1 MKRNLCLAVSGLLMM
16 VRLGTAQ
23 SLVPTVVST
32 SGGFYSNS
40 AGMLSFTIGEL
51 SAVETYST
59 PSVILTQGFQQ
70 SWDFGTAV
78 EENTKAEFSFDVIP
92 NPSDGYFE
100 LYTKSDVNGEMN
112 AKIVDVLGKEIAH
125 FTFYHEGLIH
135 VQSIDLT
142 GVSQGLYFVV
152 LTTQSTSVHKGN
164 SIVRKI
170 QIVK

>member
-1 MKRNLCLAVSGLLMM
+1 MKRNLCLAVSGLIVMIQLN
-16 VRLGTAQ
+16 TAQ

-51 SAVETYST
+51 SAVETFMT
-59 PSVILTQGFQQ
+59 PSIILTQGFQQ

-78 EENTKAEFSFDVIP
+78 EENAKAETSFDVIP
-92 NPSDGYFE
+92 NPSDGHFE
-100 LYTKSDVNGEMN
+100 LYTKSEVNEEMN
-112 AKIVDVLGKEIAH
+112 AKIVDVLGKEIAD

-135 VQSIDLT
+135 VQSVDLT

-164 SIVRKI
+164 PIVRKI